1 MKLARKMERRF
12 LKNQKQSYRVSMEP
26 TPGHVLVGDKTT
38 NLKRYMYPS
47 FHSSILDN
55 CQGMKAMKEA
65 ISRRM
70 DKEGLACVC
79 VCVCVCVNEILPL
92 TTLGDLEISWTEKNK
107 ILQVSRICEI

>member
-1 MKLARKMERRF
+1 
-12 LKNQKQSYRVSMEP
+12 MEP

-79 VCVCVCVNEILPL
+79 VCVCVCVFVCARARKAQHYQAIKRNEILPL
-92 TTLGDLEISWTEKNK
+92 TTLGDLEISRTEKNK